1 MIIVRARINAIS
13 IPASIMAGG
22 SHMQASFNSIK
33 LESPAYYCNS
43 YTPPGPV
50 PVDHHG
56 MPLSS
61 GYSEYS
67 SRRSNAWAC
76 VNSN

>member
-1 MIIVRARINAIS
+1 
-13 IPASIMAGG
+13 MAGG

-33 LESPAYYCNS
+33 LENPAYYCNS
-43 YTPPGPV
+43 YTPPA

-61 GYSEYS
+61 GYSKFLIVLLFS
-67 SRRSNAWAC
+67 IA
-76 VNSN
+76 

>member
-1 MIIVRARINAIS
+1 
-13 IPASIMAGG
+13 MAGG

-67 SRRSNAWAC
+67 SA
-76 VNSN
+76 